1 MALFKKKKINIEEKE
16 HDYTKMSNEFE
27 FLMLILTRKKNIT
40 KEFVINVYTTQQ
52 SDGDYLRDEDIEDTI
67 SKIVN
72 EVINEIGENYKKF
85 LIKHYF
91 GTLENLIKFISED
104 VYVDLVDDAIN
115 RNNKKSV
122 NILTKKA
129 TNIISKL
136 NNK

>member
-1 MALFKKKKINIEEKE
+1 MALFKKKNINIEKKE

-67 SKIVN
+67 TKIVN
-72 EVINEIGENYKKF
+72 ETINEIGENYKKF
-85 LIKHYF
+85 LIEHYF

-104 VYVDLVDDAIN
+104 VYVDLVADAIG

-122 NILTKKA
+122 SILTKKA